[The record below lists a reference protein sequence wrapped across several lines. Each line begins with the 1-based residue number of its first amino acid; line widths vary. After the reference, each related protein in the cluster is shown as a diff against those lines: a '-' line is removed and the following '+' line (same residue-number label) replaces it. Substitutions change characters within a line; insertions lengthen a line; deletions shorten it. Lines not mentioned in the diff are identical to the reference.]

1 MQELNKLETLRD
13 IIDKGEYIVALCG
26 SGMMEE
32 CGIHPLKD
40 QDRAYRIEERY
51 GRSPEYL
58 YTDAFFNTRTET
70 FYDFYRNELLVD
82 LEPTA
87 STYTLA
93 AMERAGKLK
102 CIISSNIYELSER
115 SGWHHNVINLHG
127 SIYQN
132 HCQKCG
138 KKYSVDYIRQAR
150 KVPYCEAC
158 GGVIRPDVSFFGE
171 MLDSE
176 KLSRT
181 LEEIEKSDVLL
192 LLGTSLSSDVFRN
205 YIKCFEGSKI
215 VLIHNKEKLMDE
227 KADLLIYDEPKN
239 VLPKLGF

>member
-102 CIISSNIYELSER
+102 CIISSNIYELSGAAATM
-115 SGWHHNVINLHG
+115 S
-127 SIYQN
+127 SIFTE
-132 HCQKCG
+132 
-138 KKYSVDYIRQAR
+138 VFIRTIAR
-150 KVPYCEAC
+150 NAA
-158 GGVIRPDVSFFGE
+158 
-171 MLDSE
+171 
-176 KLSRT
+176 
-181 LEEIEKSDVLL
+181 KSIPLT
-192 LLGTSLSSDVFRN
+192 TSDRRGRFHTVRRAA
-205 YIKCFEGSKI
+205 E
-215 VLIHNKEKLMDE
+215 
-227 KADLLIYDEPKN
+227 
-239 VLPKLGF
+239 

>member
-93 AMERAGKLK
+93 AME
-102 CIISSNIYELSER
+102 LS
-115 SGWHHNVINLHG
+115 
-127 SIYQN
+127 
-132 HCQKCG
+132 
-138 KKYSVDYIRQAR
+138 
-150 KVPYCEAC
+150 
-158 GGVIRPDVSFFGE
+158 
-171 MLDSE
+171 
-176 KLSRT
+176 
-181 LEEIEKSDVLL
+181 
-192 LLGTSLSSDVFRN
+192 
-205 YIKCFEGSKI
+205 
-215 VLIHNKEKLMDE
+215 LIH
-227 KADLLIYDEPKN
+227 I
-239 VLPKLGF
+239 

>member
-93 AMERAGKLK
+93 AMERAAALIDTEAVSFYDK
-102 CIISSNIYELSER
+102 YAAVLSER
-115 SGWHHNVINLHG
+115 EERDRYDRNYHTLNE
-127 SIYQN
+127 
-132 HCQKCG
+132 CG
-138 KKYSVDYIRQAR
+138 ELRF
-150 KVPYCEAC
+150 
-158 GGVIRPDVSFFGE
+158 GRPFQ
-171 MLDSE
+171 
-176 KLSRT
+176 
-181 LEEIEKSDVLL
+181 LL
-192 LLGTSLSSDVFRN
+192 LLYKAGSCQTLGSWFSRVFQSVEESIERN
-205 YIKCFEGSKI
+205 RRLGKIYGCFPGSRCMYMKRG
-215 VLIHNKEKLMDE
+215 LMT
-227 KADLLIYDEPKN
+227 IST
-239 VLPKLGF
+239 G

>member
-82 LEPTA
+82 LD
-87 STYTLA
+87 YGFDLYLGGHG
-93 AMERAGKLK
+93 AGGEAQVHYLK
-102 CIISSNIYELSER
+102 
-115 SGWHHNVINLHG
+115 
-127 SIYQN
+127 
-132 HCQKCG
+132 
-138 KKYSVDYIRQAR
+138 
-150 KVPYCEAC
+150 
-158 GGVIRPDVSFFGE
+158 
-171 MLDSE
+171 
-176 KLSRT
+176 
-181 LEEIEKSDVLL
+181 
-192 LLGTSLSSDVFRN
+192 
-205 YIKCFEGSKI
+205 
-215 VLIHNKEKLMDE
+215 
-227 KADLLIYDEPKN
+227 
-239 VLPKLGF
+239 

>member
-82 LEPTA
+82 WSLRLRPIPWRPWSGREA
-87 STYTLA
+87 QVHY
-93 AMERAGKLK
+93 LK
-102 CIISSNIYELSER
+102 
-115 SGWHHNVINLHG
+115 
-127 SIYQN
+127 
-132 HCQKCG
+132 
-138 KKYSVDYIRQAR
+138 
-150 KVPYCEAC
+150 
-158 GGVIRPDVSFFGE
+158 
-171 MLDSE
+171 
-176 KLSRT
+176 
-181 LEEIEKSDVLL
+181 
-192 LLGTSLSSDVFRN
+192 
-205 YIKCFEGSKI
+205 
-215 VLIHNKEKLMDE
+215 
-227 KADLLIYDEPKN
+227 
-239 VLPKLGF
+239 

>member
-102 CIISSNIYELSER
+102 CIISSNIYELSVFIR
-115 SGWHHNVINLHG
+115 TIARNAAK
-127 SIYQN
+127 SI
-132 HCQKCG
+132 
-138 KKYSVDYIRQAR
+138 
-150 KVPYCEAC
+150 P
-158 GGVIRPDVSFFGE
+158 
-171 MLDSE
+171 L
-176 KLSRT
+176 T
-181 LEEIEKSDVLL
+181 TSDRRGRFHTV
-192 LLGTSLSSDVFRN
+192 RRAA
-205 YIKCFEGSKI
+205 E
-215 VLIHNKEKLMDE
+215 
-227 KADLLIYDEPKN
+227 
-239 VLPKLGF
+239 